1 MRWIIQGGIFMFP
14 LLACSVLMAAIIIE
28 RFWLFAKVMKT
39 PLVEYKEPAEILK
52 TLRRRLT
59 ALHTIITISPMLGL
73 LGTVTGLMRCFNL
86 LGSGVTAV
94 YEPAEMSLGI
104 SEALI
109 TTAVGLVITVIAT
122 IFYNYFISRLDR
134 YFFDYQ
140 NAVQGESVD
149 EANS

>member
-1 MRWIIQGGIFMFP
+1 MRLIIQGGIFMIP
-14 LLACSVLMAAIIIE
+14 LTACSVLMIAIVIE
-28 RFWLFAKVMKT
+28 RFWLFKKVMKI
-39 PLVEYKEPAEILK
+39 PLIEYEEPGKTLK
-52 TLRRRLT
+52 TLHRRLT

-86 LGSGVTAV
+86 LGNGVAI

-122 IFYNYFISRLDR
+122 IFYNYFNARLDQ
-134 YFFDYQ
+134 YYFDYQ
-140 NAVQGESVD
+140 NTFQGESND
-149 EANS
+149 EANR

>member
-1 MRWIIQGGIFMFP
+1 MRLIIQGGIFMIP
-14 LLACSVLMAAIIIE
+14 LTACSVMMVAIVIE
-28 RFWLFAKVMKT
+28 RFWLFKKVMKI
-39 PLVEYKEPAEILK
+39 PLIEYEEPGETLK

-86 LGSGVTAV
+86 LGNGLAI

-122 IFYNYFISRLDR
+122 IFYNYFNARLDQ
-134 YFFDYQ
+134 YYFDYQ
-140 NAVQGESVD
+140 NMFQGESND
-149 EANS
+149 EANR

>member
-1 MRWIIQGGIFMFP
+1 MRLLIQGGIFMIP
-14 LLACSVLMAAIIIE
+14 LIACSVMMVAIVIE
-28 RFWLFAKVMKT
+28 RFWLFKKVMKI
-39 PLVEYKEPAEILK
+39 PLIEYEEPGETLK

-86 LGSGVTAV
+86 LGNGVAI

-122 IFYNYFISRLDR
+122 IFYNYFNARLDR
-134 YFFDYQ
+134 YYFDYQ
-140 NAVQGESVD
+140 NAFQGESLN
-149 EANS
+149 EANC

>member
-1 MRWIIQGGIFMFP
+1 MRLIIQGGVFMLP
-14 LLACSVLMAAIIIE
+14 LAACSVLMVAIIIE
-28 RFWLFAKVMKT
+28 RFWLFAKVMKI
-39 PLVEYKEPAEILK
+39 PLVEYEEPGKTLK
-52 TLRRRLT
+52 ILRRRLT

-86 LGSGVTAV
+86 LGNGVAI

-122 IFYNYFISRLDR
+122 IFYNYFNTRLDQ
-134 YFFDYQ
+134 YYFDYQ
-140 NAVQGESVD
+140 NTFQGESID
-149 EANS
+149 EANR